1 MAIFPWRKKL
11 RQEAETSYRFFNLYT
26 KTGLLMCL
34 TFLVGFVLLTLSY
47 YNILATSI
55 NRSRLL
61 EMQRAAVSFEELFFD
76 EKVIKLSDLYRCQ
89 DKINDRLKIIAS
101 TTNNSYVWLLD
112 SEGEIRF
119 SSGMPKSLQSV
130 LSRSLNSRNYILP
143 HGYSGS
149 ELSTKGAVYD
159 NAYKGLLA
167 KEGGKW
173 LSVVKPVYNKHGSA
187 LGVLQIHQYTDLWSD
202 LTLYLI
208 NGWLMT
214 LIIAILVALLVIFAF
229 IRQLSRPIRA
239 LSGAARA
246 VALGDFTTRV
256 DLPGYDCKNAE
267 TEDLDNDD
275 LANLICTFNQM
286 IEQLEQKNS
295 QQRDFIAS
303 ISHDLKTPLTSING
317 FVTGMLDDVI
327 PPEQSKHYLGIVK
340 SECARMVKL
349 VSEFNSLVQF
359 ENNQIKYNFVEFDIN
374 GLIKE
379 VLISQEVQIN
389 AKNLTIQTDLAT
401 KEGSGIKVIGDREQL
416 QRVLQNLVNNAV
428 KFTPQDGI
436 VSVSTYLPKGQ
447 KRFVQIQ
454 VDDSGTGIPE
464 HEQNLVFERF
474 YKADRSR
481 TGRSGSGLGL
491 FICKTILQAHGQTIS
506 AHTSNLGGAS
516 FRFTLP
522 LA

>member
-1 MAIFPWRKKL
+1 MAIFPWRKAHG
-11 RQEAETSYRFFNLYT
+11 QEAEASYRFFNLYT

-61 EMQRAAVSFEELFFD
+61 EMQRAAVSFEELFMD
-76 EKVIKLSDLYRCQ
+76 EKVVKLSDLYRIQ

-112 SEGEIRF
+112 TEGEIRF
-119 SSGMPKSLQSV
+119 RSGMPKNLQSI
-130 LSRSLNSRNYILP
+130 LSCSLNSRNYILP
-143 HGYSGS
+143 QGYSGAD
-149 ELSTKGAVYD
+149 LSTKGAAYD
-159 NAYKGLLA
+159 NAYRGLFA
-167 KEGGKW
+167 QEGGKW
-173 LSVVKPVYNKHGSA
+173 LSVVKPVYNIHGST
-187 LGVLQIHQYTDLWSD
+187 LGIIQIHQQTNIWSD

-214 LIIAILVALLVIFAF
+214 LIIAIVVALLVIFAF
-229 IRQLSRPIRA
+229 IRQLSKPIRA

-246 VALGDFTTRV
+246 VALGDFATRV
-256 DLPGYDCKNAE
+256 NLPEYACND
-267 TEDLDNDD
+267 DNDALLRDD
-275 LANLICTFNQM
+275 LANLVCTFNQM

-317 FVTGMLDDVI
+317 FVTGIIDDVI
-327 PPEQSKHYLGIVK
+327 PKEQTKHYLEIVK

-379 VLISQEVQIN
+379 VIISQEIQIN
-389 AKNLTIQTDLAT
+389 AKNLTIQSDLAT
-401 KEGSGIKVIGDREQL
+401 KEGSGIKVVGDREQL
-416 QRVLQNLVNNAV
+416 QRVLQNLLNNAI

-436 VSVSTYLPKGQ
+436 VSINTYLPKGQ
-447 KRFVQIQ
+447 KRFVQVQ
-454 VDDSGTGIPE
+454 VDDSGTGIPA
-464 HEQNLVFERF
+464 HEQNMVFERF

-506 AHTSNLGGAS
+506 AHTSSLGGAS

>member
-1 MAIFPWRKKL
+1 MAIFPWRKTPK
-11 RQEAETSYRFFNLYT
+11 QEADSTYHFFNLYT

-34 TFLVGFVLLTLSY
+34 TFLVGFILLTLSY

-55 NRSRLL
+55 NRGRLL
-61 EMQRAAVSFEELFFD
+61 EMQKAAVSFEDLFRD
-76 EKVIKLSDLYRCQ
+76 EKVVKISDLYRIQ
-89 DKINDRLKIIAS
+89 DKINDRLQIIAS

-119 SSGMPKSLQSV
+119 RSGMPESLKEV
-130 LSRSLNSRNYILP
+130 FSRSLNSRNYIVP
-143 HGYSGS
+143 SGYSGV
-149 ELSTKGAVYD
+149 ELSRQGAAYD
-159 NAYKGLLA
+159 NAYRGLFA

-173 LSVVKPVYNKHGSA
+173 LSVVKPIYNVYGST
-187 LGVLQIHQYTDLWSD
+187 LGIIQIHQHVDIWSD

-214 LIIAILVALLVIFAF
+214 LIIAILVALLVIYAF

-239 LSGAARA
+239 LSSAARS

-256 DLPGYDCKNAE
+256 NLPEYACQDQDEGIAK
-267 TEDLDNDD
+267 DD
-275 LANLICTFNQM
+275 LANLVCTFNQM
-286 IEQLEQKNS
+286 IEQLEQNNA
-295 QQRDFIAS
+295 QQRDFVAS

-327 PPEQSKHYLGIVK
+327 PPEQTKHYLEIVK
-340 SECARMVKL
+340 SECSRMVKL
-349 VSEFNSLVQF
+349 VSEFNTVLQF
-359 ENNQIKYNFVEFDIN
+359 ENNQVKYNFAEFDIN

-379 VLISQEVQIN
+379 VIISQEMQIN

-401 KEGSGIKVIGDREQL
+401 KEGSGIKVVGDREQL
-416 QRVLQNLVNNAV
+416 QRVLQNLLNNAV
-428 KFTPQDGI
+428 KFTPKDGI
-436 VSVSTYLPKGQ
+436 ISISTYLPKGQ
-447 KRFVQIQ
+447 KRFVQVQ
-454 VDDSGTGIPE
+454 VDDSGTGIPP
-464 HEQNLVFERF
+464 HEQNLVFDRF

-491 FICKTILQAHGQTIS
+491 FICKTILSAHGQTIS
-506 AHTSNLGGAS
+506 AHSSNMGGAS